1 MTAELS
7 GFDVSRFSPQSQG
20 AGKLPAYGASRHHD
34 VEAGHD
40 TRIKELRCLG
50 RQRPELDKLAS
61 RDAFTMNLR
70 MLTAVKVTTDGST
83 PRCPKSYIFYP
94 RPKGLGGSRN
104 AASLRPEG
112 RAETS
117 IRSQDTAAGGGH
129 NRGMRAT
136 RTAAAAALLLVE
148 AGIAVLG
155 VIVHY
160 GLTAEYGDIT
170 DTALEGL
177 RSGIVGVALVLVGL
191 AALVAALVSSKLWMR
206 LAAVVIPA
214 VMVVGMLVVTPAALR
229 EKLEVQY
236 DATPQCVPDE
246 DMGPGPGSR
255 AARESQRAFD
265 SIKHVGQ
272 FGGGGGSGVG
282 GCDRSFVLTEDVDVL
297 QHYRV
302 ALAEAGWR
310 LVEDD
315 AHQLRAERDG
325 MAFEVVTCD
334 RGGVV
339 WAGSD
344 GAGGRVDV
352 GAVGPADGGARC
364 PQ

>member
-1 MTAELS
+1 
-7 GFDVSRFSPQSQG
+7 
-20 AGKLPAYGASRHHD
+20 
-34 VEAGHD
+34 
-40 TRIKELRCLG
+40 
-50 RQRPELDKLAS
+50 
-61 RDAFTMNLR
+61 
-70 MLTAVKVTTDGST
+70 
-83 PRCPKSYIFYP
+83 
-94 RPKGLGGSRN
+94 
-104 AASLRPEG
+104 
-112 RAETS
+112 
-117 IRSQDTAAGGGH
+117 
-129 NRGMRAT
+129 MRAT
-136 RTAAAAALLLVE
+136 RTGGAAALLLVE

-155 VIVHY
+155 VFVHY
-160 GLTAEYGDIT
+160 GFTAEYGDTT

-255 AARESQRAFD
+255 AARESQRAFE

-344 GAGGRVDV
+344 
-352 GAVGPADGGARC
+352 AVAGGARC

>member
-1 MTAELS
+1 
-7 GFDVSRFSPQSQG
+7 
-20 AGKLPAYGASRHHD
+20 
-34 VEAGHD
+34 
-40 TRIKELRCLG
+40 
-50 RQRPELDKLAS
+50 
-61 RDAFTMNLR
+61 
-70 MLTAVKVTTDGST
+70 
-83 PRCPKSYIFYP
+83 
-94 RPKGLGGSRN
+94 
-104 AASLRPEG
+104 
-112 RAETS
+112 
-117 IRSQDTAAGGGH
+117 
-129 NRGMRAT
+129 MRAT

-206 LAAVVIPA
+206 LAAVAIPA
-214 VMVVGMLVVTPAALR
+214 VMVVGMLAVTPAALR

-315 AHQLRAERDG
+315 APA
-325 MAFEVVTCD
+325 
-334 RGGVV
+334 
-339 WAGSD
+339 AG
-344 GAGGRVDV
+344 RT
-352 GAVGPADGGARC
+352 
-364 PQ
+364 